1 MNGVAKLVIIRRSSY
16 SFLFYF
22 ILVSVIGMTVSYFF
36 NNLTDYRFGS
46 LIWLLSFT
54 LVTLCFKSVREAIF
68 PLYNLRPFYK
78 VYPYLYILFGLLVPY
93 SLMKLFIKYEVFL
106 SNDFIFL
113 YTNGLLNSNGMDL
126 YYYIDILIF
135 SPIWEEAFF
144 RGVLLFILLKF
155 LKPFWAITISSIV
168 FSLFHPLYFV
178 IIFVWGGLLAIMTY
192 KTKSLIPAMITH
204 STWNLYAGK
213 LILFF

>member
-1 MNGVAKLVIIRRSSY
+1 
-16 SFLFYF
+16 
-22 ILVSVIGMTVSYFF
+22 
-36 NNLTDYRFGS
+36 
-46 LIWLLSFT
+46 
-54 LVTLCFKSVREAIF
+54 
-68 PLYNLRPFYK
+68 
-78 VYPYLYILFGLLVPY
+78 
-93 SLMKLFIKYEVFL
+93 
-106 SNDFIFL
+106 
-113 YTNGLLNSNGMDL
+113 MDL

-178 IIFVWGGLLAIMTY
+178 IIFVWGLLLAIMTY
-192 KTKSLIPAMITH
+192 KTRSLIPAMITH